1 MTAQTP
7 LADLNAC
14 SRADFRSRRL
24 QIFFE
29 YSPWIAEK
37 AADAR
42 PFAGVRSQLFR
53 GDEGPRS
60 NARRPSSAWR

>member
-7 LADLNAC
+7 LANLNAC
-14 SRADFRSRRL
+14 SRADFVAAL
-24 QIFFE
+24 ANIFE

-42 PFAGVRSQLFR
+42 PFAGASPAGLIWLPAIHVAYL
-53 GDEGPRS
+53 
-60 NARRPSSAWR
+60 